1 MKNFVQPGKNLELIA
16 PRDLK
21 SGDGF
26 LVGSIFGVA
35 STDAPSGSKVVGVT
49 EEVFDLPKAAGAV
62 TQGAKAYW
70 DNTAFVVT
78 TNASG
83 TVLIG
88 AFTQAAASG
97 DAIGRVKLTGQIA
110 A

>member
-1 MKNFVQPGKNLELIA
+1 MKNYVQKGENLTLPA
-16 PRDLK
+16 PRALN

-26 LVGSIFGVA
+26 LVGAIFAVA
-35 STDAPSGSKVVGVT
+35 SAAAAQGAPVVGVT
-49 EEVFDLPKAAGAV
+49 EDVFDLPKAAGAV
-62 TQGAKAYW
+62 SPGAKAYW

-78 TNASG
+78 TSNAG

-88 AFTQAAASG
+88 AFTQGALTG
-97 DAIGRVKLTGQIA
+97 DATARVKLTGQIA

>member
-1 MKNFVQPGKNLELIA
+1 MKNYVQKGENLTLTA

-21 SGDGF
+21 SGEGF
-26 LVGSIFGVA
+26 LVGAIFAVA
-35 STDAPSGSKVVGVT
+35 SAAAVQGAPVVGVT

-62 TQGAKAYW
+62 TPGSKAYW

-97 DAIGRVKLTGQIA
+97 DANGRVKLTGQIA